1 MKKLIVLSV
10 IFFLAI
16 GAYCQTEVKTDKK
29 TAKAE
34 AKEQKKEEK
43 QKKKQ
48 LLAEITKQMVESQRF
63 VLEASFLL
71 NRQGEQ
77 VSVDSR
83 INFII
88 VDSTDVTFQFANGI
102 GGGFNSIGGATFD
115 GKITKYQFNK
125 VEKKKYTV
133 YNISLVIFTTVGVF
147 DVTMAVTDDSRASA
161 IIRDSRSG
169 MLKYEGTLYPHE
181 FSRIYK
187 AGNAF

>member
-16 GAYCQTEVKTDKK
+16 GAYCQTEVKTDNKA
-29 TAKAE
+29 AKAQ
-34 AKEQKKEEK
+34 AKEQKNAEK

-102 GGGFNSIGGATFD
+102 GGGFNCIGGATFD

-161 IIRDSRSG
+161 TIRDSRSG
-169 MLKYEGTLYPHE
+169 LLKYEGTLYPHE
-181 FSRIYK
+181 FSRVYK

>member
-10 IFFLAI
+10 VFILAI

-29 TAKAE
+29 AAKAQT
-34 AKEQKKEEK
+34 KEQKKEEK

-71 NRQGEQ
+71 NRQGKQ

-88 VDSTDVTFQFANGI
+88 IDSTDVTFQFGDGI
-102 GGGFNSIGGATFD
+102 GGGLNGVGGATFD

-125 VEKKKYTV
+125 IEKKKYSI
-133 YNISLVIFTTVGVF
+133 YNISFVIFTTVGVF
-147 DVTMAVTDDSRASA
+147 DVTMAVTDNSRASA
-161 IIRDSRSG
+161 TIRDSRSG